1 MLLVNK
7 SAKRHSRGNM
17 LILKIQKWD
26 TSEKTKSKHSYK
38 HITAVFSK
46 NSNFVSNQKNYG
58 NNINGK
64 YFKYFDQYF
73 IN

>member
-38 HITAVFSK
+38 HITAVFK
-46 NSNFVSNQKNYG
+46 KRR
-58 NNINGK
+58 
-64 YFKYFDQYF
+64 
-73 IN
+73 

>member
-26 TSEKTKSKHSYK
+26 TSEKTKSTHSYK

-46 NSNFVSNQKNYG
+46 NSNFVSNQKYYLLN
-58 NNINGK
+58 
-64 YFKYFDQYF
+64 FKIQ
-73 IN
+73 ICRTRPVS